1 YEPRRT
7 SLIMAMCR
15 DSQIAYANIITT
27 INSTK
32 YMVHKFYRMTEI
44 FETNAIYRIEYQLII
59 NVQKFRGDRG
69 WSQRILS
76 GKLGFTEAFVGKCES
91 LDQPE
96 KYNLRHIG
104 LLKKVFSFKSLDD
117 LFPDGIPKDEQI
129 VIRYK
134 KVPKKKADG
143 SDSKIME
150 NVLVEIVV
158 VDGETKAE
166 VNKQIKKRANE

>member
-1 YEPRRT
+1 MVE
-7 SLIMAMCR
+7 IH
-15 DSQIAYANIITT
+15 Q
-27 INSTK
+27 TK
-32 YMVHKFYRMTEI
+32 AI
-44 FETNAIYRIEYQLII
+44 FRIEYELIS
-59 NVQKFRGDRG
+59 NVKVFRDKRG
-69 WSQRILS
+69 WSQEVLS
-76 GKLGFTEAFVGKCES
+76 GKMGFAVNFVGKCES

-104 LLKKVFSFKSLDD
+104 ILKRVFSFKSLDEF
-117 LFPDGIPKDEQI
+117 FPNGIPDDEQI

-150 NVLVEIVV
+150 NVVVEIVV

-166 VNKQIKKRANE
+166 INKLNKK